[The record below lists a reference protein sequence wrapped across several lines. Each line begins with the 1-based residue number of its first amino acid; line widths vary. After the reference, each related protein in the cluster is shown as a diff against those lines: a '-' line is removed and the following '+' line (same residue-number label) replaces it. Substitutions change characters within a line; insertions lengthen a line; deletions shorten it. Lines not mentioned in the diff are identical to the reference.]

1 MPIGPTLRKQR
12 RTWLVERTVE
22 KMAHN
27 YDREMLEFIQRNPS
41 SYHVIEGQKRRL
53 LEAGYEQ
60 LLESGDWAIRE
71 GGKYFVTRNGSA
83 MVAFRVPKRDFKGFM
98 IMASHSDSP
107 MLKIKE
113 NPEITVEGAYQKLN
127 VEVYGGALL
136 APWFDR
142 PLSVAGRVL
151 LRTKDGVRAR
161 LVNVDRDLLLIPS
174 LAIHMDRG
182 ANNGHEYKVQRDLL
196 PLYGMGE
203 AEPLL
208 EVVAGVC
215 GAEPG
220 EILGHDLFV
229 YNRQAPSIWGA
240 REEFLSSPR
249 LDDIQCG
256 FSSLA
261 GFLESEPG
269 ESIPVHVVL
278 DNEEIGSST
287 RQGAASTFLEDTL
300 RRITA
305 GLGLTQ
311 GDYLQ
316 KLPQSFMLSA
326 DNAHG
331 MHPNYPDKCDPVNRP
346 KLGGGVVL
354 KFSGNQKYTTDAVSA
369 AVVRILAEKGGVRL
383 QTFTNHSDL
392 PGGTTLGNISVQHVA
407 VKTADVGI
415 AQLAM
420 HSPYETCASQ
430 DTAELVG
437 LARALFSAT
446 LLEQGEEEYIVR

>member
-1 MPIGPTLRKQR
+1 M
-12 RTWLVERTVE
+12 E
-22 KMAHN
+22 HN
-27 YDREMLEFIQRNPS
+27 YDKELLDFIQYNPS
-41 SYHVIEGQKRRL
+41 PYHVIEAQKKRL

-60 LLESGDWAIRE
+60 LLESASWTIRA

-83 MVAFRVPKRDFKGFM
+83 IIAFRVPEKTFKGFM

-151 LRTKDGVRAR
+151 VKTERGVSTR

-174 LAIHMDRG
+174 LAIHMDRN
-182 ANNGHEYKVQRDLL
+182 ANSGHEYKVQRDLL
-196 PLYGMGE
+196 PLYGMAD

-208 EVVAGVC
+208 ETVAKACGVDA
-215 GAEPG
+215 GD
-220 EILGHDLFV
+220 ILSHDLFV
-229 YNRQAPSIWGA
+229 YNRQAPSVWGA
-240 REEFLSSPR
+240 KEEFLSSPR
-249 LDDIQCG
+249 LDDIQCA

-287 RQGAASTFLEDTL
+287 KQGAASAFLEDTL
-300 RRITA
+300 RRIA
-305 GLGLTQ
+305 EGLGLTS
-311 GDYLQ
+311 GEYLQ

-331 MHPNYPDKCDPVNRP
+331 VHPNYGDRCDPVNRP

-354 KFSGNQKYTTDAVSA
+354 KFSGNQKYTTDAVAA
-369 AVVRILAEKGGVRL
+369 AVVRVLAKKAGVRL
-383 QTFTNHSDL
+383 QTFTNHSDI
-392 PGGTTLGNISVQHVA
+392 PGGTTLGNISTQHVA
-407 VKTADVGI
+407 VKTADVGM

-420 HSPYETCASQ
+420 HSPYETCGAR
-430 DTAELVG
+430 DTEELVG
-437 LARALFSAT
+437 LARTLFSSS
-446 LLEQGEEEYIVR
+446 LLEQGDEDYIVQ

>member
-1 MPIGPTLRKQR
+1 M
-12 RTWLVERTVE
+12 E
-22 KMAHN
+22 HD
-27 YDREMLEFIQRNPS
+27 YDRELLDFIQSNPS
-41 SYHVIEGQKRRL
+41 PYHVIEAQRKRL

-60 LLESGDWAIRE
+60 LLESEHWDVRP

-83 MVAFRVPKRDFKGFM
+83 IIAFRIPEKASRGFM
-98 IMASHSDSP
+98 LMASHSDSP

-113 NPEITVEGAYQKLN
+113 NPEIAVEGAYQKLN

-151 LRTKDGVRAR
+151 VKTEGGVATR
-161 LVNVDRDLLLIPS
+161 LVNVNRDLLLIPS
-174 LAIHMDRG
+174 LAIHMDRN
-182 ANNGHEYKVQRDLL
+182 ANSGHEYKVQRDLL
-196 PLYGMGE
+196 PLYGGAD

-208 EVVAGVC
+208 ETVARACGVEA
-215 GAEPG
+215 GD
-220 EILGHDLFV
+220 ILSHDLFV
-229 YNRQAPSIWGA
+229 YNRQAPSVWGA
-240 REEFLSSPR
+240 KGEFLSSPR
-249 LDDIQCG
+249 LDDLQCA

-261 GFLESEPG
+261 GFLESETG

-287 RQGAASTFLEDTL
+287 RQGAASAFLKDTL
-300 RRITA
+300 CRIA
-305 GLGLTQ
+305 AALGLTESE
-311 GDYLQ
+311 YLQ

-331 MHPNYPDKCDPVNRP
+331 VHPNYGDRCDPVNRP

-369 AVVRILAEKGGVRL
+369 AVVRVLAEKAGVPI
-383 QTFTNHSDL
+383 QPFTNHSDI

-407 VKTADVGI
+407 VRTADVGI

-420 HSPYETCASQ
+420 HSPYETCGRG
-430 DTAELVG
+430 DTAALVG
-437 LARALFSAT
+437 LARTLFSSSMV
-446 LLEQGEEEYIVR
+446 EQGDGDYIVR

>member
-1 MPIGPTLRKQR
+1 M
-12 RTWLVERTVE
+12 E
-22 KMAHN
+22 HD
-27 YDREMLEFIQRNPS
+27 YDRELLDFIQSNPS
-41 SYHVIEGQKRRL
+41 PYHVIEAQRKRL

-60 LLESGDWAIRE
+60 LLESGHWDVRP

-83 MVAFRVPKRDFKGFM
+83 IIAFRIPEKASRGFM
-98 IMASHSDSP
+98 LMASHSDSP

-151 LRTKDGVRAR
+151 VKTEGGVATR

-174 LAIHMDRG
+174 LAIHMDRN
-182 ANNGHEYKVQRDLL
+182 ANSGHEYKVQRDLL
-196 PLYGMGE
+196 PLYGGAD

-208 EVVAGVC
+208 ETVARACGVEA
-215 GAEPG
+215 GD
-220 EILGHDLFV
+220 ILSHDLFV
-229 YNRQAPSIWGA
+229 YNRQAPSVWGA
-240 REEFLSSPR
+240 KGEFLSSPR
-249 LDDIQCG
+249 LDDLQCA

-261 GFLESEPG
+261 GFLESETG

-287 RQGAASTFLEDTL
+287 RQGAASAFLKDTL
-300 RRITA
+300 RRIA
-305 GLGLTQ
+305 AALGLTESE
-311 GDYLQ
+311 YLQ

-331 MHPNYPDKCDPVNRP
+331 VHPNYGDRCDPVNRP

-369 AVVRILAEKGGVRL
+369 AVVRVLAEKAGVPI
-383 QTFTNHSDL
+383 QPFTNHSDI

-407 VKTADVGI
+407 VRTADVGI

-420 HSPYETCASQ
+420 HSPYETCGRG
-430 DTAELVG
+430 DTAALVG
-437 LARALFSAT
+437 LARTLFSSSMV
-446 LLEQGEEEYIVR
+446 EQGNGDYIVR

>member
-1 MPIGPTLRKQR
+1 M
-12 RTWLVERTVE
+12 E
-22 KMAHN
+22 HN
-27 YDREMLEFIQRNPS
+27 YDKELLDFIQANPS
-41 SYHVIEGQKRRL
+41 PYHVIEAQKKRL

-60 LLESGDWAIRE
+60 LLESASWTIRA

-83 MVAFRVPKRDFKGFM
+83 IIAFRVPEKTFKGFM

-151 LRTKDGVRAR
+151 VKTERGVSIR

-174 LAIHMDRG
+174 LAIHMDRN
-182 ANNGHEYKVQRDLL
+182 ANSGHEYKVQRDLL
-196 PLYGMGE
+196 PLYGMAD

-208 EVVAGVC
+208 ETVAKACGVEA
-215 GAEPG
+215 GD
-220 EILGHDLFV
+220 ILSHDLFV
-229 YNRQAPSIWGA
+229 YNRQVPSVWGA
-240 REEFLSSPR
+240 KEEFLSSPR
-249 LDDIQCG
+249 LDDIQCA

-287 RQGAASTFLEDTL
+287 KQGAASAFLEDTL
-300 RRITA
+300 RRIA
-305 GLGLTQ
+305 EGLGLTS
-311 GDYLQ
+311 GEYLQ

-331 MHPNYPDKCDPVNRP
+331 VHPNYGDRCDPVNRP

-354 KFSGNQKYTTDAVSA
+354 KFSGNQKYTTDAVAA
-369 AVVRILAEKGGVRL
+369 AVVRVLAKKAGVRL
-383 QTFTNHSDL
+383 QTFTNHSDI
-392 PGGTTLGNISVQHVA
+392 PGGTTLGNISTQHVA
-407 VKTADVGI
+407 VKTADVGM

-420 HSPYETCASQ
+420 HSPYETCGAR
-430 DTAELVG
+430 DTEELVG
-437 LARALFSAT
+437 LARTLFSSS
-446 LLEQGEEEYIVR
+446 LLEQGDEDYIVQ

>member
-1 MPIGPTLRKQR
+1 M
-12 RTWLVERTVE
+12 E
-22 KMAHN
+22 HN
-27 YDREMLEFIQRNPS
+27 YDKELLDFIQSNPS
-41 SYHVIEGQKRRL
+41 PYHVIEAQKNRL
-53 LEAGYEQ
+53 LAAGYEQ
-60 LLESGDWAIRE
+60 LLESANWAIRA

-83 MVAFRVPKRDFKGFM
+83 IIAFRVPEKDFRGFM

-113 NPEITVEGAYQKLN
+113 NPEIAVEGAYQKLN

-151 LRTKDGVRAR
+151 VKTERGVSTR

-174 LAIHMDRG
+174 LAIHMDRN
-182 ANNGHEYKVQRDLL
+182 ANSGHEYKVQRDLL
-196 PLYGMGE
+196 PLYGMAD

-208 EVVAGVC
+208 ETVARAC
-215 GAEPG
+215 GANAG
-220 EILGHDLFV
+220 DILSHDLFV
-229 YNRQAPSIWGA
+229 YNRQAPSVWGA
-240 REEFLSSPR
+240 NGAFLSSPR
-249 LDDIQCG
+249 LDDIQCA

-261 GFLESEPG
+261 GFLESAPG
-269 ESIPVHVVL
+269 ESVPVHVVL

-287 RQGAASTFLEDTL
+287 KQGAASAFLEDTL
-300 RRITA
+300 RRIA
-305 GLGLTQ
+305 EGLGLTP
-311 GDYLQ
+311 GEYLQ

-331 MHPNYPDKCDPVNRP
+331 AHPNYGDRCDPVNRP

-369 AVVRILAEKGGVRL
+369 AVVRVLAEKAGVRL
-383 QTFTNHSDL
+383 QTFTNHSDI
-392 PGGTTLGNISVQHVA
+392 PGGTTLGNISAQHVA

-420 HSPYETCASQ
+420 HSPYETCGSG
-430 DTAELVG
+430 DTAVLVD
-437 LARALFSAT
+437 LARILFSSS
-446 LLEQGEEEYIVR
+446 LLEQGDESYIVQ

>member
-1 MPIGPTLRKQR
+1 M
-12 RTWLVERTVE
+12 E
-22 KMAHN
+22 HN
-27 YDREMLEFIQRNPS
+27 YDKELLDFIQSNPS
-41 SYHVIEGQKRRL
+41 PYHVIEAQKKRL

-60 LLESGDWAIRE
+60 LLESASWTIRA

-83 MVAFRVPKRDFKGFM
+83 IIAFRVPEKTFKGFM

-151 LRTKDGVRAR
+151 VKTERGVSTR

-174 LAIHMDRG
+174 LAIHMDRN
-182 ANNGHEYKVQRDLL
+182 ANSGHEYKVQRDLL
-196 PLYGMGE
+196 PLYGMAD

-208 EVVAGVC
+208 ETVAKACGVDA
-215 GAEPG
+215 GD
-220 EILGHDLFV
+220 ILSHDLFV
-229 YNRQAPSIWGA
+229 YNRQAPSVWGA
-240 REEFLSSPR
+240 KEEFLSSPR
-249 LDDIQCG
+249 LDDIQCA

-287 RQGAASTFLEDTL
+287 KQGAASAFLEDTL
-300 RRITA
+300 RRIA
-305 GLGLTQ
+305 EGLGLTS
-311 GDYLQ
+311 GEYLQ

-331 MHPNYPDKCDPVNRP
+331 VHPNYGDRCDPVNRP

-354 KFSGNQKYTTDAVSA
+354 KFSGNQKYTTDAVAA
-369 AVVRILAEKGGVRL
+369 AVVRVLAKKAGVRL
-383 QTFTNHSDL
+383 QTFTNHSDI
-392 PGGTTLGNISVQHVA
+392 PGGTTLGNISTQHVA
-407 VKTADVGI
+407 VKTADVGM

-420 HSPYETCASQ
+420 HSPYETCGAR
-430 DTAELVG
+430 DTEELVG
-437 LARALFSAT
+437 LARTLFSSS
-446 LLEQGEEEYIVR
+446 LLEQGDEDYIVQ

>member
-1 MPIGPTLRKQR
+1 M
-12 RTWLVERTVE
+12 E
-22 KMAHN
+22 HD
-27 YDREMLEFIQRNPS
+27 YDRELLDFIQSNPS
-41 SYHVIEGQKRRL
+41 PYHVIEAQRKRL
-53 LEAGYEQ
+53 LEAGYAQ
-60 LLESGDWAIRE
+60 LLESGCWDVRP

-83 MVAFRVPKRDFKGFM
+83 IIAFRIPEKASRGFM
-98 IMASHSDSP
+98 LMASHSDSP

-151 LRTKDGVRAR
+151 VKTERGVATR

-174 LAIHMDRG
+174 LAIHMDRN
-182 ANNGHEYKVQRDLL
+182 ANSGHEYKVQRDLL
-196 PLYGMGE
+196 PLYGGAD

-208 EVVAGVC
+208 ETVAGAC
-215 GAEPG
+215 GVKAG
-220 EILGHDLFV
+220 DILSHDLFV
-229 YNRQAPSIWGA
+229 YNRQAPSVWGA
-240 REEFLSSPR
+240 KGEFLSSPR
-249 LDDIQCG
+249 LDDLQCA

-261 GFLESEPG
+261 GFLESETG

-287 RQGAASTFLEDTL
+287 RQGAASAFLEDTL
-300 RRITA
+300 RRIA
-305 GLGLTQ
+305 AALGLTESE
-311 GDYLQ
+311 YLQ

-331 MHPNYPDKCDPVNRP
+331 VHPNYGDRCDPVNRP

-369 AVVRILAEKGGVRL
+369 AVVRVLAEKAGVPV
-383 QTFTNHSDL
+383 QPFTNHSDI

-407 VKTADVGI
+407 VRTADVGI

-420 HSPYETCASQ
+420 HSPYETCGRG
-430 DTAELVG
+430 DTAALVG
-437 LARALFSAT
+437 LARTLFSSSMV
-446 LLEQGEEEYIVR
+446 EQGDGDYIVQ